1 MSSETTS
8 MSPPDGYYTW
18 ARVWAIVEE
27 HRRELVSANVI
38 AIFAVLA
45 SVPLPLMMPLLV
57 DEVLLKQPGFLVH
70 AMDLIFPAAWHGAVL
85 YIGVIL
91 LLTVVLRVITV
102 MLSVWQTREFTKI
115 AKDVVYRIR
124 RDLLLRLQRISMAEY
139 EAIGS
144 GAVTSHF
151 VTDLNAVDEFIGMTI
166 SKFIIALFSL
176 FGAAV
181 VLLWMHWQLA
191 LLILFLNPVVVYFTV
206 VLGKNV
212 KHLKRRENEAFEV
225 FQGALTET
233 LDAIQQIRAA
243 NREGY
248 YLKRVIEKALRIKQD
263 SAAFSWK
270 SDAASRLSFMIFLI
284 GFDLFRAVS
293 MLMVV
298 FSDLTVG
305 QMMAVFA
312 YLWFM
317 MAPVQEVLNIQYSLY
332 GARAALDRINRL
344 LNLHEE
350 PQYPAL
356 ENPFSGKRGVSVS
369 VQDIEFEYRPDEP
382 VLNAVNLEIAAGER
396 VALVGASGGGKSTL
410 VQVLLGLYTPKSGR
424 VCFDGA
430 AVERIGL
437 GVVREHVATVL
448 QHPVL
453 FNDSVRNNLTLGR
466 DHGDDVLWEA
476 LQRAQLKDVIEAMP
490 DGLESQLGR
499 QGVRLSG
506 GQRQRLAIARLLL
519 SDAQVVIF
527 DEATSALDTET
538 EARLHQALREFLQGR
553 TVLIVAHR
561 LSAVKQANRVY
572 VFEDGRITEQGTHH
586 ELMQA
591 DGLYSRLYG

>member
-1 MSSETTS
+1 MQH
-8 MSPPDGYYTW
+8 YNLR
-18 ARVWAIVEE
+18 RVLDIVLE
-27 HRRELVSANVI
+27 HKRELVAANII
-38 AIFAVLA
+38 AFLAVLV

-57 DEVLLKQPGFLVH
+57 DEVLLEKPATLVEFIDGF
-70 AMDLIFPAAWHGAVL
+70 FPQSWQGPVL

-91 LLTVVLRVITV
+91 LATIFLRLVSVL
-102 MLSVWQTREFTKI
+102 LSVWQTRDFSMI

-124 RDLLLRLQRISMAEY
+124 RDLLLRLQRISMSEY
-139 EAIGS
+139 EAMGS
-144 GAVTSHF
+144 GEVTSHF
-151 VTDLNAVDEFIGMTI
+151 VTDLNAIDNFIGI
-166 SKFIIALFSL
+166 SVSKFVVAVLSL
-176 FGAAV
+176 VGAAA

-206 VLGKNV
+206 VLGKSV
-212 KHLKRRENEAFEV
+212 KQLKRRENQAFEV

-233 LDAIQQIRAA
+233 LDAIQQIRAS

-248 YLKRVIEKALRIKQD
+248 YLKRVVQTALRIKTD

-270 SDAASRLSFMIFLI
+270 SDAASRLSFMVFLI

-298 FSDLTVG
+298 FSGLSIG
-305 QMMAVFA
+305 EMMAVFA

-317 MAPVQEVLNIQYSLY
+317 MAPVQEVLNIQYAFY
-332 GARAALDRINRL
+332 GAKAALERINRL
-344 LNLHEE
+344 LDLHEE

-356 ENPFSGKRGVSVS
+356 ENPFAGKRGVSVNLC
-369 VQDIEFEYRPDEP
+369 DIRFAYRKEDP
-382 VLNAVNLEIAAGER
+382 VLNGVSLDIAAGER

-410 VQVLLGLYTPKSGR
+410 VQVLLGLYPAESGSIR
-424 VCFDGA
+424 FDG
-430 AVERIGL
+430 VDVQRIGL
-437 GVVREHVATVL
+437 DVVREHVATVL

-466 DHGDDVLWEA
+466 EHPDDELWA
-476 LQRAQLKDVIEAMP
+476 A
-490 DGLESQLGR
+490 LESALLGDVFRELPEQLDAQLGR

-519 SDAQVVIF
+519 GDPQVVIF

-538 EARLHQALREFLQGR
+538 ETRLHQALQPFLDGR
-553 TVLIVAHR
+553 TVLIIAHR
-561 LSAVKQANRVY
+561 LSAVKQANRAC
-572 VFEDGRITEQGTHH
+572 VFEDGRIAEQGTHH
-586 ELMQA
+586 ELMKA

>member
-1 MSSETTS
+1 
-8 MSPPDGYYTW
+8 MSPPDGHYTW

-38 AIFAVLA
+38 AVFAVLA

-57 DEVLLKQPGFLVH
+57 DEVLLNKPGFLVH
-70 AMDLIFPAAWHGAVL
+70 AMDLMFPAAWHGAVL

-91 LLTVVLRVITV
+91 LLTVILRVITV

-115 AKDVVYRIR
+115 AKDVVYCIR

-144 GAVTSHF
+144 GEVTSHF
-151 VTDLNAVDEFIGMTI
+151 VTDLNAVDDFIGMTI
-166 SKFIIALFSL
+166 SKFIIAVLSL
-176 FGAAV
+176 LGAAV
-181 VLLWMHWQLA
+181 ILLWMHWQLA

-212 KHLKRRENEAFEV
+212 KHLKRRENQAFEV

-270 SDAASRLSFMIFLI
+270 SDAAGRLSFMVFLI

-298 FSDLTVG
+298 FSDLTIG

-350 PQYPAL
+350 PQYPAA

-476 LQRAQLKDVIEAMP
+476 LQRAQLKDVIEIMP

-506 GQRQRLAIARLLL
+506 GQRQRLAIARMLL